1 MASHHFQVTQ
11 KSHATGVSQ
20 IYEAASPSGGRYLV
34 EVLSSPGL
42 GPWLEAFKADMA
54 AMAQLRLPSLLEVLD
69 LGAMADGT
77 PVIVSERPDGTTLAR
92 WLARGHVAPTDAAME
107 LLTSLAH
114 ALGCAH
120 DVGVSHGALTAD
132 DVLLVETSQHALG
145 FPKLRGFG
153 YRWLRAAAAFGQ
165 APTMLPGQRTVPAPR
180 REVSADIA
188 ALATL
193 ADRLLT
199 PLRNSPQ
206 VSAVIR
212 SAQALGEDGRFA
224 TPAALIEALEAALD
238 PEREPEEL
246 TEPSVA
252 VPWSIRH
259 RGLRRVLG
267 TAAATVVVAGSLHA
281 LLASRNSDSVAAPA
295 PVVARPAP
303 RQSPPAFVPAAPAAP
318 RPSITAAVPPPPAKA
333 PAPRA
338 PRLYRVW
345 SAQENR
351 LIYVDDAG
359 AQVQPPPGSG
369 AN

>member
-1 MASHHFQVTQ
+1 
-11 KSHATGVSQ
+11 
-20 IYEAASPSGGRYLV
+20 
-34 EVLSSPGL
+34 
-42 GPWLEAFKADMA
+42 MA
-54 AMAQLRLPSLLEVLD
+54 AVALLRHPCILEVLD

-77 PVIVSERPDGTTLAR
+77 PVIVTERPDGTTLAR
-92 WLARGHVAPTDAAME
+92 WLARGHVAATDAAME
-107 LLTSLAH
+107 LLTSVAH

-132 DVLLVETSQHALG
+132 DVLLLETREHALG

-165 APTMLPGQRTVPAPR
+165 APTMQPGQRVVPAPR
-180 REVSADIA
+180 REVSADIT

-199 PLRNSPQ
+199 PLRNSPH

-224 TPAALIEALEAALD
+224 TPAALIEALESALD
-238 PEREPEEL
+238 PGREPEEL

-252 VPWSIRH
+252 VPWSLRH
-259 RGLRRVLG
+259 RGLRRILG
-267 TAAATVVVAGSLHA
+267 TAVATVVVAGSLHA
-281 LLASRNSDSVAAPA
+281 LLASRNSNSVAAPA
-295 PVVARPAP
+295 PVVAKPAAVRP
-303 RQSPPAFVPAAPAAP
+303 PPVVAPAAPAP
-318 RPSITAAVPPPPAKA
+318 RRASITAAVPTPATKT

-338 PRLYRVW
+338 PRLFRVW

-359 AQVQPPPGSG
+359 DQVQPPAGSG